1 MPNTTKQAKLVLK
14 TGSLVFGLSAILLLA
29 APDLFN
35 QLLGLTTNPE
45 LEWSMRMIGIT
56 LVALAG
62 NMFSVASRGSEASVR
77 FSARVMQ
84 ASAFALGVLTLL
96 IPATQTWF
104 TISYAAV
111 GFAFSIAYTIALGFS
126 SKAKSPQ

>member
-1 MPNTTKQAKLVLK
+1 MTDSIKRQRGVLRA
-14 TGSLVFGLSAILLLA
+14 GALVFGLSALA
-29 APDLFN
+29 LVVTPSFFN
-35 QLLGLTTNPE
+35 QLLGLVSSPE

-84 ASAFALGVLTLL
+84 ASALALGVLTLL

-104 TISYAAV
+104 TIGYAAI
-111 GFAFSIAYTIALGFS
+111 GFGFSIAYTIALGLGA
-126 SKAKSPQ
+126 KAESQQ